1 MDDNTLRFERD
12 ERGQKKLGLSER
24 DICTKRI
31 TPAVVAAGWDVNTQ
45 LREEV
50 TLTDGRV
57 IVRGKLSTRGRQLRA
72 DYVLYHRPNV
82 PLAVIEAKDS
92 SHSASAGI
100 QQALSYAEMLDV
112 PFVFSS
118 NGGHFVFHDKTALK
132 TVERE
137 LEMDE
142 FPSPSDLWQRFQTWK
157 GLSEPAS
164 RLVEQGYYISVDGKY
179 PRYYQATAVNRAVT
193 AVANGQNRILLVMAT
208 GTGKTYTAFQI
219 IWRLWKARA
228 KKRILFL
235 ADRNILVDQTK
246 SNDFAPFG
254 GAMTKVANRQV
265 DKSYEIYLALYQAV
279 SGTTDEQDIYKQFS
293 PDFFDL
299 IIVDE
304 CHRGSASAD
313 SGWREIL
320 TYYGSATQIGM
331 TATPKETVDVS
342 NTDYFG
348 EPIYTYSLRQGIEDG
363 FLAPYKV
370 IRYDLDLDLMGYRP
384 HAGTIDRYGHAV
396 EDRIYG
402 QSDVD
407 TKVVFDP
414 RTRLVAEKV
423 TEFLKGNDRFGKTMV
438 FCEDTEHADR
448 MRKELANANSDLVA
462 DNYRYVVRITGDD
475 PAGTAELDNFIDPFS
490 PYPVIATTSKLLTT
504 GVDVRTCKLIVL
516 DQRIQSMTEFK
527 QIIGR
532 GTRIDEE
539 HGKRFFTIMD
549 FKRATELFADPNFD
563 GDPVQIFEPPLEA
576 DLEELEAAVDGD
588 GAVTVG
594 RDQTHDSD
602 RPRKYYIDGVEVEVV
617 ARRVQY
623 LDAEGKLITEALSAY
638 VKRKLQDKYLT
649 LGNFL
654 ARWTEA
660 ERKQAILAE
669 VEELGIPLEA
679 LREEAPNGAGYDTFD
694 LVCHIAFDRPL
705 LTRRERA
712 ARVRDRRPFEA
723 YSEKA
728 RAVLY
733 ALLDK
738 YADDDGVTLESGKI
752 LHLKPFDQI
761 GTPVEIIKRVFGGK
775 DQYQAAV
782 RELETQIYAEA

>member
-1 MDDNTLRFERD
+1 MS
-12 ERGQKKLGLSER
+12 LSER
-24 DICTKRI
+24 DICTKLI
-31 TPAVVAAGWDVNTQ
+31 TPAVIAAGWDLNTQ

-72 DYVLYHRPNV
+72 DYVLYHRANV
-82 PLAVIEAKDS
+82 PLAVIEAKDAT
-92 SHSASAGI
+92 HSAAAGI

-118 NGGHFVFHDKTALK
+118 NGARFVFHDKTATTGQL
-132 TVERE
+132 ERE
-137 LEMDE
+137 IEMDA
-142 FPSPSDLWQRFQTWK
+142 FPSPAVLWAKYQTWK
-157 GLSEPAS
+157 GLDSEAS
-164 RLVEQGYYISVDGKY
+164 RLVEQNYHAATDGRS
-179 PRYYQATAVNRAVT
+179 PRYYQATAINRAVT

-246 SNDFAPFG
+246 GNDFTPFG

-279 SGTTDEQDIYKQFS
+279 SGTTYEQNIYKQFS

-304 CHRGSASAD
+304 CHRGSAAED

-320 TYYGSATQIGM
+320 TYYSSATQIGM
-331 TATPKETVDVS
+331 TATPKETADVS

-370 IRYDLDLDLMGYRP
+370 IRYDLDLDLTGYRP
-384 HAGTIDRYGHAV
+384 QAGTIDRFGHEV

-407 TKVVFDP
+407 TKIVFDP
-414 RTRLVAEKV
+414 RTKLVAEKI
-423 TEFLKGNDRFGKTMV
+423 TEFLKGNDRFGKTII

-448 MRKELANANSDLVA
+448 MRKELANANPDLVA
-462 DNYRYVVRITGDD
+462 DNHRYVVRMTGDD
-475 PAGTAELDNFIDPFS
+475 PSGTAELDNFIDPYS
-490 PYPVIATTSKLLTT
+490 TYPVIATTSKLLTT
-504 GVDVRTCKLIVL
+504 GVDVKTCKLIVL

-549 FKRATELFADPNFD
+549 FKRATELFADPAFD
-563 GDPVQIFEPPLEA
+563 GDPVQIFEPEIES
-576 DLEELEAAVDGD
+576 DLEELEAEFDGGDSAGDAVE
-588 GAVTVG
+588 
-594 RDQTHDSD
+594 QLESSLQ
-602 RPRKYYIDGVEVEVV
+602 PRKYYIDGVEVEVL

-654 ARWTEA
+654 ARWSKA
-660 ERKQAILAE
+660 DRKQAVLNE

-679 LREEAPNGAGYDTFD
+679 LREEAPDGARYDAFD

-712 ARVRDRRPFEA
+712 ARVRDRSPFAA
-723 YSEKA
+723 YGESA
-728 RAVLY
+728 RVVLY

-738 YADDDGVTLESGKI
+738 YADDDGVALESGKI

-761 GTPVEIIKRVFGGK
+761 GTPVEIIRRVFGGR
-775 DQYQAAV
+775 DQYQAAI
-782 RELETQIYAEA
+782 RELESQIYAEA

>member
-1 MDDNTLRFERD
+1 MS
-12 ERGQKKLGLSER
+12 LSER
-24 DICTKRI
+24 DICTKLI
-31 TPAVVAAGWDVNTQ
+31 TPAVIAAGWDLNTQ

-82 PLAVIEAKDS
+82 PLAVIEAKDAT
-92 SHSASAGI
+92 HSAAAGI

-118 NGGHFVFHDKTALK
+118 NGTRLVFHDRTATTGHL
-132 TVERE
+132 ERE
-137 LEMDE
+137 IEMDA
-142 FPSPSDLWQRFQTWK
+142 FTSPAVLWAKYQTWK
-157 GLSEPAS
+157 GLDSEAS
-164 RLVEQGYYISVDGKY
+164 LLVEQNYHVAVDGRS

-246 SNDFAPFG
+246 GNDFTPFG

-279 SGTTDEQDIYKQFS
+279 SGTTDEQNIYKQFS

-304 CHRGSASAD
+304 CHRGSAAED

-320 TYYGSATQIGM
+320 TYYSSATQIGM
-331 TATPKETVDVS
+331 TATPKETAEVS

-370 IRYDLDLDLMGYRP
+370 IRYDLDLDLTGYRP
-384 HAGTIDRYGHAV
+384 QAGTIDRFGHEV

-414 RTRLVAEKV
+414 RTKLVAAKI
-423 TEFLKGNDRFGKTMV
+423 TEFLKGNDRFGKTIV

-462 DNYRYVVRITGDD
+462 DNHRYVVRMTGDY
-475 PAGTAELDNFIDPFS
+475 PSGTAELDNFIDPYS
-490 PYPVIATTSKLLTT
+490 TYPVIATTSKLLTT
-504 GVDVRTCKLIVL
+504 GVDVKTCKLIVL

-549 FKRATELFADPNFD
+549 FKRATELFADPAFD
-563 GDPVQIFEPPLEA
+563 GDPVQIFEPEIES
-576 DLEELEAAVDGD
+576 DLEELEAEFDGGD
-588 GAVTVG
+588 PAGDTA
-594 RDQTHDSD
+594 DQLENSLQ
-602 RPRKYYIDGVEVEVV
+602 PRKYYIDGVDVEVL

-638 VKRKLQDKYLT
+638 VKRKLQGKYLT

-654 ARWTEA
+654 ARWSEA
-660 ERKQAILAE
+660 DRKQAVLNE

-679 LREEAPNGAGYDTFD
+679 LREEAPDGARYDAFD

-712 ARVRDRRPFEA
+712 ARVRDRSPFTA
-723 YSEKA
+723 YGESA

-738 YADDDGVTLESGKI
+738 YADDDGVALESGKI

-761 GTPVEIIKRVFGGK
+761 GTPVEIIRRVFGGK

-782 RELETQIYAEA
+782 RELESQIYAEV

>member
-1 MDDNTLRFERD
+1 M
-12 ERGQKKLGLSER
+12 GLSER
-24 DICTKRI
+24 DICTKLI
-31 TPAVVAAGWDVNTQ
+31 TPAVVAAGWDVNAQ

-82 PLAVIEAKDS
+82 PLAVIEAKDA
-92 SHSASAGI
+92 SHSPSAGL
-100 QQALSYAEMLDV
+100 QQALSYGEMLDV

-118 NGGHFVFHDKTALK
+118 NGSRFVFHDKTSQGAL
-132 TVERE
+132 ERE
-137 LEMDE
+137 IEMTD
-142 FPSPSDLWQRFQTWK
+142 FPSPAELWRKFQVWK
-157 GLSEPAS
+157 GLDQPAS
-164 RLVEQGYYISVDGKY
+164 QIVEQGYYTAVDGKA
-179 PRYYQATAVNRAVT
+179 PRYYQATAVNRVVA
-193 AVANGQNRILLVMAT
+193 AVANGQDRILLVMAT

-254 GAMTKVANRQV
+254 GAMTKIANRQV

-304 CHRGSASAD
+304 CHRGSAAAD
-313 SGWREIL
+313 SAWRDIL
-320 TYYGSATQIGM
+320 AYYSSATQIGM
-331 TATPKETVDVS
+331 TATPKETANVS
-342 NTDYFG
+342 STDYFG

-370 IRYDLDLDLMGYRP
+370 IRYDLDLDLIGYRP
-384 HAGTIDRYGHAV
+384 HVGTVDRYGHTV

-407 TKVVFDP
+407 TKVVFGP
-414 RTRLVAEKV
+414 RTKLVAEKV
-423 TEFLKGNDRFGKTMV
+423 TEFLKGNDRFGKTIV

-448 MRKELANANSDLVA
+448 MRKELANANADLVA
-462 DNYRYVVRITGDD
+462 NNYRYVVRMTGDD
-475 PAGTAELDNFIDPFS
+475 VTGTAELDNFVDPFS
-490 PYPVIATTSKLLTT
+490 SHPVIATTSKLLTT
-504 GVDVRTCKLIVL
+504 GVDVKTCKLIVL

-532 GTRIDEE
+532 GTRIDEA

-549 FKRATELFADPNFD
+549 FKRATELFADPAFD

-576 DLEELEAAVDGD
+576 DLEELENTVESDQVTALPDEQSTDG
-588 GAVTVG
+588 TK
-594 RDQTHDSD
+594 
-602 RPRKYYIDGVEVEVV
+602 PRKYYIDGVEVEVA

-660 ERKQAILAE
+660 DRKQAILAE
-669 VEELGIPLEA
+669 VEELGIPLDA

-694 LVCHIAFDRPL
+694 LVCHIAFDRPP

-712 ARVRDRRPFEA
+712 ARVRDRQPFGA
-723 YSEKA
+723 YSERA
-728 RAVLY
+728 RTVLY

-738 YADDDGVTLESGKI
+738 YADDDSATLESGKI

>member
-1 MDDNTLRFERD
+1 M
-12 ERGQKKLGLSER
+12 GLSER
-24 DICTKRI
+24 DICTKLI
-31 TPAVVAAGWDVNTQ
+31 TPAVVAAGWDVNAQ

-82 PLAVIEAKDS
+82 PLAVIEAKDG
-92 SHSASAGI
+92 SHSPSAGL
-100 QQALSYAEMLDV
+100 QQALGYGEMLDV

-118 NGGHFVFHDKTALK
+118 NGSRFVFHDKTSQGAL
-132 TVERE
+132 ERE
-137 LEMDE
+137 IEMSE
-142 FPSPSDLWQRFQTWK
+142 FPSPAELWRKFQVWK
-157 GLSEPAS
+157 GLDEPAS
-164 RLVEQGYYISVDGKY
+164 QIVEQGYYAAPDGKA
-179 PRYYQATAVNRAVT
+179 PRYYQATAVNRAVA
-193 AVANGQNRILLVMAT
+193 AVANGQDRILLVMAT

-254 GAMTKVANRQV
+254 GAMTKIANRQV

-304 CHRGSASAD
+304 CHRGSAAAD
-313 SGWREIL
+313 SAWRDIL
-320 TYYGSATQIGM
+320 AYYSSATQIGM
-331 TATPKETVDVS
+331 TATPKETAEVS
-342 NTDYFG
+342 STDYFG
-348 EPIYTYSLRQGIEDG
+348 EPLYTYSLRQGIEDG

-370 IRYDLDLDLMGYRP
+370 IRYDLDLDLIGYRP
-384 HAGTIDRYGHAV
+384 HVGDVDRYGHAV

-414 RTRLVAEKV
+414 RTKLVAAKV
-423 TEFLKGNDRFGKTMV
+423 TEFLKGNDRFGKTIV

-448 MRKELANANSDLVA
+448 MRKELANANADLVA
-462 DNYRYVVRITGDD
+462 DNYRYVVRMTGDD
-475 PAGTAELDNFIDPFS
+475 AAGAAELDNFIDPFS
-490 PYPVIATTSKLLTT
+490 SHPVIATTSKLLTT
-504 GVDVRTCKLIVL
+504 GVDVKTCKLIVL

-532 GTRIDEE
+532 GTRIDEAN
-539 HGKRFFTIMD
+539 GKRFFTIMD
-549 FKRATELFADPNFD
+549 FKRATELFADPAFD
-563 GDPVQIFEPPLEA
+563 GDPVQIFEPPLGA
-576 DLEELEAAVDGD
+576 DLEELESTIESDQVAASADEQL
-588 GAVTVG
+588 T
-594 RDQTHDSD
+594 DSS
-602 RPRKYYIDGVEVEVV
+602 RPRKYYIDGVEVEVA

-660 ERKQAILAE
+660 DRKQAILAE
-669 VEELGIPLEA
+669 VEELGIPLDA

-712 ARVRDRRPFEA
+712 ARVRDRQPFGA
-723 YSEKA
+723 YSERA
-728 RAVLY
+728 RTVLY

-738 YADDDGVTLESGKI
+738 YADDDGATLESGKI

>member
-1 MDDNTLRFERD
+1 M
-12 ERGQKKLGLSER
+12 
-24 DICTKRI
+24 
-31 TPAVVAAGWDVNTQ
+31 VAAGWNLNTQ

-72 DYVLYHRPNV
+72 DYVLYHRANV
-82 PLAVIEAKDS
+82 PLAVIEAKDA
-92 SHSASAGI
+92 SHSPAAGI

-118 NGGHFVFHDKTALK
+118 NGSRFVFHDRTATTGQL
-132 TVERE
+132 ERE
-137 LEMDE
+137 IEMDA
-142 FPSPSDLWQRFQTWK
+142 FPSPALLWAKYQAWK
-157 GLSEPAS
+157 GLDSEAAQ
-164 RLVEQGYYISVDGKY
+164 LVEQSYHAAADGKS

-193 AVANGQNRILLVMAT
+193 AVARGQNRVLLVMAT

-246 SNDFAPFG
+246 GNDFTPFG
-254 GAMTKVANRQV
+254 GAMTKIANRQV

-279 SGTTDEQDIYKQFS
+279 SGTTDEQNIYKQFS

-299 IIVDE
+299 IVVDE
-304 CHRGSASAD
+304 CHRGSAAED

-320 TYYGSATQIGM
+320 NYYGSATQIGM
-331 TATPKETVDVS
+331 TATPRETADVS
-342 NTDYFG
+342 NTEYFG
-348 EPIYTYSLRQGIEDG
+348 EPIYVYSLRQGIEDG

-370 IRYDLDLDLMGYRP
+370 IRYDLDLDLTGYRP
-384 HAGTIDRYGHAV
+384 QAGTIDRFGHEV
-396 EDRIYG
+396 KDRIYV

-414 RTRLVAEKV
+414 RTKLVAEKI
-423 TEFLKGNDRFGKTMV
+423 TEFLKGNDRFGKTIV

-448 MRKELANANSDLVA
+448 MRHELANANADLVA
-462 DNYRYVVRITGDD
+462 DNHRYVVRMTGDD
-475 PAGTAELDNFIDPFS
+475 PSGTAELDNFIDPYS
-490 PYPVIATTSKLLTT
+490 IYPVIATTSKLLTT
-504 GVDVRTCKLIVL
+504 GVDVKTCKLIVL

-549 FKRATELFADPNFD
+549 FKRATELFADPGFD
-563 GDPVQIFEPPLEA
+563 GDPVQIFEPALGS
-576 DLEELEAAVDGD
+576 DLEDLESGNDRGDPAAGEIEK
-588 GAVTVG
+588 
-594 RDQTHDSD
+594 QENSLQ
-602 RPRKYYIDGVEVEVV
+602 PRKYYIDGVEVEVL

-623 LDAEGKLITEALSAY
+623 LDEGGKLITEALSAY
-638 VKRKLQDKYLT
+638 VKRKLRDKYLT

-654 ARWTEA
+654 ARWSEA
-660 ERKQAILAE
+660 DRKQAVLNE

-679 LREEAPNGAGYDTFD
+679 LREEAPEGARYDAFD
-694 LVCHIAFDRPL
+694 LVCHIAFDQPL
-705 LTRRERA
+705 LTRKERA
-712 ARVRDRRPFEA
+712 ARVRDRGPFA
-723 YSEKA
+723 TYSESA

-738 YADDDGVTLESGKI
+738 YADDDGVALESGKI

-761 GTPVEIIKRVFGGK
+761 GTPVEIIRRVFGGK

-782 RELETQIYAEA
+782 RELESQIYAEA

>member
-1 MDDNTLRFERD
+1 M
-12 ERGQKKLGLSER
+12 RGHKKLGLSER
-24 DICTKRI
+24 DICTKLI
-31 TPAVVAAGWDVNTQ
+31 TPAVVAAGWDVNAQ

-82 PLAVIEAKDS
+82 PLAVIEAKDA
-92 SHSASAGI
+92 SHSPSAGL
-100 QQALSYAEMLDV
+100 QQALSYGEMLDV

-118 NGGHFVFHDKTALK
+118 NGSRFVFHDKTSQGAL
-132 TVERE
+132 ERE
-137 LEMDE
+137 IEMTD
-142 FPSPSDLWQRFQTWK
+142 FPSPAELWRKFQVWK
-157 GLSEPAS
+157 GLDQPAS
-164 RLVEQGYYISVDGKY
+164 QIVEQGYYTAVDGKA
-179 PRYYQATAVNRAVT
+179 PRYYQATAVNRVVA
-193 AVANGQNRILLVMAT
+193 AVANGQDRILLVMAT

-254 GAMTKVANRQV
+254 GAMTKIANRQV

-304 CHRGSASAD
+304 CHRGSAAAD
-313 SGWREIL
+313 SAWRDIL
-320 TYYGSATQIGM
+320 AYYSSATQIGM
-331 TATPKETVDVS
+331 TATPKETANVS
-342 NTDYFG
+342 STDYFG

-370 IRYDLDLDLMGYRP
+370 IRYDLDLDLIGYRP
-384 HAGTIDRYGHAV
+384 HVGTVDRYGHTV

-407 TKVVFDP
+407 TKVVFGP
-414 RTRLVAEKV
+414 RTKLVAEKV
-423 TEFLKGNDRFGKTMV
+423 TEFLKGNDRFGKTIV

-448 MRKELANANSDLVA
+448 MRKELANANADLVA
-462 DNYRYVVRITGDD
+462 NNYRYVVRMTGDD
-475 PAGTAELDNFIDPFS
+475 VTGTAELDNFVDPFS
-490 PYPVIATTSKLLTT
+490 SHPVIATTSKLLTT
-504 GVDVRTCKLIVL
+504 GVDVKTCKLIVL

-532 GTRIDEE
+532 GTRIDEA

-549 FKRATELFADPNFD
+549 FKRATELFADPAFD

-576 DLEELEAAVDGD
+576 DLEELENTVESDQVTALPDEQSTDG
-588 GAVTVG
+588 TK
-594 RDQTHDSD
+594 
-602 RPRKYYIDGVEVEVV
+602 PRKYYIDGVEVEVA

-660 ERKQAILAE
+660 DRKQAILAE
-669 VEELGIPLEA
+669 VEELGIPLDA

-694 LVCHIAFDRPL
+694 LVCHIAFDRPP

-712 ARVRDRRPFEA
+712 ARVRDRQPFGA
-723 YSEKA
+723 YSERA
-728 RAVLY
+728 RTVLY

-738 YADDDGVTLESGKI
+738 YADDDSATLESGKI

>member
-1 MDDNTLRFERD
+1 
-12 ERGQKKLGLSER
+12 
-24 DICTKRI
+24 
-31 TPAVVAAGWDVNTQ
+31 
-45 LREEV
+45 
-50 TLTDGRV
+50 
-57 IVRGKLSTRGRQLRA
+57 
-72 DYVLYHRPNV
+72 
-82 PLAVIEAKDS
+82 
-92 SHSASAGI
+92 
-100 QQALSYAEMLDV
+100 MLDV

-118 NGGHFVFHDKTALK
+118 NGARFVFHDKTATTGQL
-132 TVERE
+132 ERE
-137 LEMDE
+137 IEMDA
-142 FPSPSDLWQRFQTWK
+142 FPSPAVLWAKYQTWK
-157 GLSEPAS
+157 GLDSEAS
-164 RLVEQGYYISVDGKY
+164 RLVEQNYHAATDGRS
-179 PRYYQATAVNRAVT
+179 PRYYQATAINRAVT

-246 SNDFAPFG
+246 GNDFTPFG

-279 SGTTDEQDIYKQFS
+279 SGTTYEQNIYKQFS

-304 CHRGSASAD
+304 CHRGSAAED

-320 TYYGSATQIGM
+320 TYYSSATQIGM
-331 TATPKETVDVS
+331 TATPKETADVS

-370 IRYDLDLDLMGYRP
+370 IRYDLDLDLTGYRP
-384 HAGTIDRYGHAV
+384 QAGTIDRFGHEV

-407 TKVVFDP
+407 TKIVFDP
-414 RTRLVAEKV
+414 RTKLVAEKI
-423 TEFLKGNDRFGKTMV
+423 TEFLKGNDRFGKTII

-448 MRKELANANSDLVA
+448 MRKELANANPDLVA
-462 DNYRYVVRITGDD
+462 DNHRYVVRMTGDD
-475 PAGTAELDNFIDPFS
+475 PSGTAELDNFIDPYS
-490 PYPVIATTSKLLTT
+490 TYPVIATTSKLLTT
-504 GVDVRTCKLIVL
+504 GVDVKTCKLIVL

-549 FKRATELFADPNFD
+549 FKRATELFADPAFD
-563 GDPVQIFEPPLEA
+563 GDPVQIFEPEIES
-576 DLEELEAAVDGD
+576 DLEELEAEFDGGDSAGDAVE
-588 GAVTVG
+588 
-594 RDQTHDSD
+594 QLESSLQ
-602 RPRKYYIDGVEVEVV
+602 PRKYYIDGVEVEVL

-654 ARWTEA
+654 ARWSKA
-660 ERKQAILAE
+660 DRKQAVLNE

-679 LREEAPNGAGYDTFD
+679 LREEAPDGARYDAFD

-712 ARVRDRRPFEA
+712 ARVRDRSPFAA
-723 YSEKA
+723 YGESA
-728 RAVLY
+728 RVVLY

-738 YADDDGVTLESGKI
+738 YADDDGVALESGKI

-761 GTPVEIIKRVFGGK
+761 GTPVEIIRRVFGGR
-775 DQYQAAV
+775 DQYQAAI
-782 RELETQIYAEA
+782 RELESQIYAEA